1 VTFVKVVQIYFKPI
15 QIGFLDVDF
24 LPYFNDE
31 PVTPFFENE
40 VIRGLYN
47 ESDHED
53 SDYYGVV
60 SYKFRNKHLKGGAR
74 VMQMMEADNHSSDV
88 YSFFGNKQNMRSK
101 NNTFQDRYHP
111 NLLRIGELIV
121 TKLFGKDINKIKA
134 DRIYYNHWIA
144 KREVFDE
151 YCRNMLLP
159 VMDLMENDEEI
170 KALCYEDAMYNG
182 DTSHPEHLRVNK
194 PMSAEQCVQAFG
206 VPYYTHHTFVLERL
220 PSIYFAI
227 KGYSIKHI

>member
-74 VMQMMEADNHSSDV
+74 VMQMMEADNHS
-88 YSFFGNKQNMRSK
+88 
-101 NNTFQDRYHP
+101 
-111 NLLRIGELIV
+111 
-121 TKLFGKDINKIKA
+121 A
-134 DRIYYNHWIA
+134 
-144 KREVFDE
+144 RE
-151 YCRNMLLP
+151 
-159 VMDLMENDEEI
+159 
-170 KALCYEDAMYNG
+170 
-182 DTSHPEHLRVNK
+182 
-194 PMSAEQCVQAFG
+194 
-206 VPYYTHHTFVLERL
+206 
-220 PSIYFAI
+220 
-227 KGYSIKHI
+227 